1 MTVAKVPQ
9 GRMRRPTAVGTRRRA
24 QFVSLGFVL
33 ALLGPCCWSL
43 GGFFVR
49 STDGIDGWQIIFYR
63 SWVVLLL
70 TGGAMA
76 MRYGRD
82 VVGIFRHAG
91 FNAAIAGVALGLAG
105 LTFIMAIFYTTVAQA
120 IFMVGI
126 APFTAALLGWWVL
139 GERVR
144 GATWIAMV
152 IALLGLGVM
161 LWNSTGGGV
170 TGAVLALYSAFCF
183 SIYSVLLRWG
193 QHTDMTAS
201 IVWNGL
207 FLILFAGVV
216 LFVPNPLR
224 DGISGIEALA
234 VGWWNFLVIV
244 AMGVIQLS
252 LGLVLFTRASKTVP
266 AAELAL
272 LSLAE
277 PMMSPLWVWLAYGE
291 VPATSTLVGG
301 GVILIALVYRI
312 VATATGPSMVRQ
324 EPAGRLPA

>member
-1 MTVAKVPQ
+1 
-9 GRMRRPTAVGTRRRA
+9 
-24 QFVSLGFVL
+24 
-33 ALLGPCCWSL
+33 
-43 GGFFVR
+43 
-49 STDGIDGWQIIFYR
+49 
-63 SWVVLLL
+63 
-70 TGGAMA
+70 
-76 MRYGRD
+76 
-82 VVGIFRHAG
+82 
-91 FNAAIAGVALGLAG
+91 
-105 LTFIMAIFYTTVAQA
+105 
-120 IFMVGI
+120 
-126 APFTAALLGWWVL
+126 
-139 GERVR
+139 
-144 GATWIAMV
+144 
-152 IALLGLGVM
+152 
-161 LWNSTGGGV
+161 
-170 TGAVLALYSAFCF
+170 
-183 SIYSVLLRWG
+183 VLLRWG